1 MTVVS
6 RSRYTYADTVARL
19 TKSIADAGNTIFATI
34 DQAAAARGAGLA
46 LQPTMLLV
54 FGNPKAGTP
63 LMDGYPLAA
72 LDLPLKLLIW
82 EEDAVVHVAYVPASE
97 VVARNSITGKDA
109 LIAAMDS
116 ALKGLA
122 TSIA

>member
-46 LQPTMLLV
+46 LRPTMLLV

>member
-1 MTVVS
+1 MTVVT

-19 TKSIADAGNTIFATI
+19 TKSIAGAANTIFATI
-34 DQAAAARGAGLA
+34 DQAAAARGAGVVLR
-46 LQPTMLLV
+46 PTMLIV
-54 FGNPKAGTP
+54 FGNPKAGAP
-63 LMDGYPLAA
+63 LMNGYPLVA
-72 LDLPLKLLIW
+72 LDLPLKLLVW
-82 EEDAVVHVAYVPASE
+82 QEDAAVHVAYVPASE
-97 VVARNSITGKDA
+97 LAARNGITGKDA